1 MMAVRKWQLKEKA
14 INLRKKGLSY
24 KEIKQF
30 VPVSKSTLSLWL
42 RDVFLTE
49 KQLEILRLRY
59 DLQLRGS
66 KAVRAKRQ
74 AEIKI
79 IKEEAKKQIKS
90 VNNKEFMIAGLML
103 YWAEGNKTHSVG
115 VTNSDY
121 RIIQFMMIWFREFCK
136 VPENKFRAHLHLHS
150 GQDENKIK
158 KYWSNLTKIPLAQFG
173 KSHIKKEGTGH
184 RKRILYNGTI
194 KINIC
199 DKNLLYRIEGLIEK
213 VSIITMGC

>member
-1 MMAVRKWQLKEKA
+1 MVVRKWQLKENA
-14 INLRKKGLSY
+14 IDLRKKGLSY

-49 KQLEILRLRY
+49 KQLEILRSRY

-79 IKEEAKKQIKS
+79 IKEAARKEIKPLS
-90 VNNKEFMIAGLML
+90 KDQFKIAGLML

-115 VTNSDY
+115 ITNSDPKL
-121 RIIQFMMIWFREFCK
+121 IIFMMKWFREVCLI
-136 VPENKFRAHLHLHS
+136 PEQKFKAHLHLHS
-150 GQDENKIK
+150 GQDEKEIK
-158 KYWSNLTKIPLAQFG
+158 NYWSKITNISLVQFG
-173 KSHIKKEGTGH
+173 KSHIKKEGSGH
-184 RKRILYNGTI
+184 KKRILYNGTI

-199 DKNLLYRIEGLIEK
+199 DKNLLYRIGSWIEAISLRK
-213 VSIITMGC
+213 GC